1 MGMRRRACKRMY
13 HTVSLYAAG
22 GALSLAVKKESA
34 RRKRVFRR
42 WGCWTRHASRR
53 VNIVAP
59 VNGPMSSSGARA
71 RRGTRPGRRLR
82 ATTPDTD
89 PTHGLKISGGFSN
102 IFQRVA
108 VFETFRRQNQPNDA
122 RLSAAHPKMSDL
134 PPLVWSRIDAT
145 TLEPCPSQTK
155 NARRKTRP
163 RPHAPFTCVAR
174 QACGQGHG
182 PRRVWA
188 TLPCC
193 RARSYR

>member
-1 MGMRRRACKRMY
+1 MGRCRPRAPGRG
-13 HTVSLYAAG
+13 VVPLRSVPP
-22 GALSLAVKKESA
+22 AVGFEQQ
-34 RRKRVFRR
+34 
-42 WGCWTRHASRR
+42 T
-53 VNIVAP
+53 
-59 VNGPMSSSGARA
+59 RA
-71 RRGTRPGRRLR
+71 RHRTIIPSNASGGSPWQPFWVTALAAQPGRRLQ
-82 ATTPDTD
+82 ATTPGTG

-155 NARRKTRP
+155 NAQRKTRP

-174 QACGQGHG
+174 QACEQGHG
-182 PRRVWA
+182 PHRVWA